1 MTKEL
6 IDVKVNLKEY
16 FSKLDAED
24 YAAITTMCLDK
35 LCRKAQELK
44 DLYEQLANTYSF
56 EIGVNDITL
65 LVQVSSPRLPS
76 IPIFGLSGTKEGID
90 HALKE
95 IAKVGAER
103 NG

>member
-1 MTKEL
+1 MTKEQ

-16 FSKLDAED
+16 FSKLDTED
-24 YAAITTMCLDK
+24 YAAITAMCLDK

-44 DLYEQLANTYSF
+44 DLYEQLAKAYSF
-56 EIGVNDITL
+56 EIGVTNITL
-65 LVQVSSPRLPS
+65 LVQVSSPLLPK
-76 IPIFGLSGTKEGID
+76 IPICSLSGTKEGID
-90 HALKE
+90 YALKE